1 MNVTI
6 TLAGIPIGLKLTYP
20 DYLPFYE
27 PYLTTEKP
35 VARAG
40 MTADEINAA
49 LGRYANDTAPE
60 YVEHVEL
67 CPRLSNVL
75 LEHDRAFFHAAAFVW
90 REKAWLFTAPPGI
103 GKTTQY
109 LLWKRLYGDEVCI
122 LNGDKPI
129 LECSENGITV
139 HPSPWNGKENM
150 GGRTSAPLGG
160 IIILE
165 QAEENSIQRQG
176 KEAIIPLF
184 KQFLFLP
191 NCDAVKAVFEI
202 EDKMLRSAPVFK
214 LRNCGD
220 DASVRLCRD
229 TLEEVLA

>member
-1 MNVTI
+1 MNIKI
-6 TLAGIPIGLKLTYP
+6 TLAGVPIELQLLYP
-20 DYLPFYE
+20 DYLPFYD
-27 PYLTTEKP
+27 PYLTNEKP
-35 VARAG
+35 VARTG

-49 LGRYANDTAPE
+49 LCRYPNGIAPE
-60 YVEHVEL
+60 YIEHIEL
-67 CPRLSNVL
+67 CPRLSNIL
-75 LEHDRAFFHAAAFVW
+75 LEYERAFFHATAFVW
-90 REKAWLFTAPPGI
+90 REKAWLLAAPPGT

-109 LLWKRLYGDEVCI
+109 LLWKRLYGDEVRI

-150 GGRTSAPLGG
+150 SGRASAPLGG

-165 QAEENSIQRQG
+165 QAKENTIQRQG
-176 KEAIIPLF
+176 KEAILPLF

-191 NCDAVKAVFEI
+191 SRNSVKAVFEI
-202 EDKMLRSAPVFK
+202 EDKMLRSVPVFK

-229 TLEEVLA
+229 TLEEVLK